1 MNSLKRYS
9 FLAIFLSIGI
19 VSSGYAQNIVINE
32 ILAAN
37 KKVSYDGFGDS
48 DDWMELYNPLDSTV
62 SLAGMFLSDDPLNPT
77 KHRISTKKSYWT
89 SIAPKKFMLL
99 WMDAEPEQ
107 GQRHISFQLNK
118 EKGFVAIYDRDTNL
132 VDSLYYELQE
142 TDVSTGRFSED
153 DAEIAVF
160 PTPTPNKPNIGGL
173 RLIPNNAHVQ
183 ADVASGFY
191 DNKISVQLSVNY
203 PGVIH
208 YTTDGSEPTIKS
220 NIYKAPILLDST
232 TILRS
237 RVIREGYKP
246 NFISTNTYFIQ
257 EESSLSVVSLV
268 SDPRHLWGKKKG
280 IYRNYEKRGWE
291 RPAHIEYFDRG
302 IQGNFELAF
311 SKTVDIRIAGKT
323 SRRQPKKS
331 FAIFANDQDGE
342 DRFNYQIFD
351 DKPIESF
358 GGIWVRSD
366 ATSGRNVSELW
377 VGERFKNELLY
388 EVNSEMK
395 GNVAMQAYEPIL
407 LFLNGEFWGLYNL
420 MERKGKDFITN
431 NYGCSEVN
439 ILTGENTK
447 LVSGSMNEYDEMIAF
462 VATNDITSDSIYNAL
477 CQMMDVSSY
486 IDYWVYE
493 TYCGARD
500 INVNI
505 RYWKTKEEGGKWRWI
520 SYDQDSWYRSDE
532 PSLSYYLDKGKV
544 FLLIRLMK
552 NEGFRNQW
560 LNRMC
565 DYLNT
570 GLEASNVLS
579 LVDQITDKIALA
591 VPRDKARWQDTM
603 LYIPSGQRINW
614 IKEYAS
620 ERPVF
625 LRDRMISYFN
635 LGGATSVIKFDV
647 SDGKGSVRI
656 NSLQPDVLTW
666 EGIYLDNVPIEIEAI
681 PKEGY
686 AFIRWKKRKLG
697 RKSVIVVLPK
707 DFKEFVPV
715 FKEKRPLLVRH

>member
-1 MNSLKRYS
+1 
-9 FLAIFLSIGI
+9 
-19 VSSGYAQNIVINE
+19 
-32 ILAAN
+32 
-37 KKVSYDGFGDS
+37 
-48 DDWMELYNPLDSTV
+48 
-62 SLAGMFLSDDPLNPT
+62 
-77 KHRISTKKSYWT
+77 
-89 SIAPKKFMLL
+89 
-99 WMDAEPEQ
+99 
-107 GQRHISFQLNK
+107 
-118 EKGFVAIYDRDTNL
+118 
-132 VDSLYYELQE
+132 
-142 TDVSTGRFSED
+142 
-153 DAEIAVF
+153 
-160 PTPTPNKPNIGGL
+160 
-173 RLIPNNAHVQ
+173 
-183 ADVASGFY
+183 
-191 DNKISVQLSVNY
+191 
-203 PGVIH
+203 
-208 YTTDGSEPTIKS
+208 
-220 NIYKAPILLDST
+220 
-232 TILRS
+232 
-237 RVIREGYKP
+237 
-246 NFISTNTYFIQ
+246 
-257 EESSLSVVSLV
+257 
-268 SDPRHLWGKKKG
+268 
-280 IYRNYEKRGWE
+280 
-291 RPAHIEYFDRG
+291 
-302 IQGNFELAF
+302 
-311 SKTVDIRIAGKT
+311 
-323 SRRQPKKS
+323 
-331 FAIFANDQDGE
+331 
-342 DRFNYQIFD
+342 
-351 DKPIESF
+351 
-358 GGIWVRSD
+358 
-366 ATSGRNVSELW
+366 
-377 VGERFKNELLY
+377 
-388 EVNSEMK
+388 
-395 GNVAMQAYEPIL
+395 
-407 LFLNGEFWGLYNL
+407 
-420 MERKGKDFITN
+420 
-431 NYGCSEVN
+431 
-439 ILTGENTK
+439 
-447 LVSGSMNEYDEMIAF
+447 MNEYDEMIAF

-715 FKEKRPLLVRH
+715 FKKKRPLLVRH